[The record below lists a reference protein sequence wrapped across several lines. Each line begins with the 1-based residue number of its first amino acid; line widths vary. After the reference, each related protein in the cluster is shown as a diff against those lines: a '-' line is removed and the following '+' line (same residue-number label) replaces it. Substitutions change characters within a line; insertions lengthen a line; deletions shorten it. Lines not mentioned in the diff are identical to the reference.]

1 MPASGESFRAER
13 AVRAF
18 RRSYRRLGL
27 AGEAPAFEVRFRPFA
42 GLRSGIRYEAQ
53 GRRIAAQLSDLVQD
67 APAEVLD
74 ALATILLAKLYQRRV
89 PGRTRQT
96 YRRWLSLPQTYSR
109 MLAARRARGR
119 RHALPPEGRV
129 HDLAAAFD
137 RLNARYF
144 ASRLRKPR
152 LGWSQRPSR
161 RRLGSYDPAHDAIT
175 VSSVLDRPG
184 VPPLAVD
191 YVLFHEML
199 HVRHPVRPG
208 PGGRQVHPADFRA
221 DERCFEGL
229 AAAKRILRGLFPG
242 EPATARRAGLAK

>member
-1 MPASGESFRAER
+1 MPVSGESCGVER
-13 AVRAF
+13 AVAAF

-27 AGEAPAFEVRFRPFA
+27 AGEAPTFDVRFRPFA
-42 GLRSGIRYEAQ
+42 SLRAGIRYEAQ
-53 GRRIAAQLSDLVQD
+53 GRIAAQLSDLVQD

-89 PGRTRQT
+89 PGRARRT
-96 YRRWLSLPQTYSR
+96 YRRWLNLPQTYSR

-129 HDLAAAFD
+129 HDLEAAFD

-152 LGWSQRPSR
+152 LGWSHRPSR

-175 VSSVLDRPG
+175 VSSVLDRPE

-199 HVRHPVRPG
+199 HVRHPVLPAR
-208 PGGRQVHPADFRA
+208 GGRQVHTADFRA

-229 AAAKRILRGLFPG
+229 AAAKRILRGLFG
-242 EPATARRAGLAK
+242 GGPATARRAGLAK

>member
-1 MPASGESFRAER
+1 MPAAGESFRAER
-13 AVRAF
+13 AVGAF

-27 AGEAPAFEVRFRPFA
+27 AGEAPVFEVRFRPFA
-42 GLRSGIRYEAQ
+42 SLRSGIRYEAQ
-53 GRRIAAQLSDLVQD
+53 GRIAAQLSDLVQD

-74 ALATILLAKLYQRRV
+74 ALATILLAKLYERRV

-96 YRRWLSLPQTYSR
+96 YRRWLNLPQTYSR

-119 RHALPPEGRV
+119 RHALPPEGRA
-129 HDLAAAFD
+129 HDLDAAFD

-152 LGWSQRPSR
+152 LGWSHRPSR

-184 VPPLAVD
+184 VPPLAID

-199 HVRHPVRPG
+199 HVRHPGRPV
-208 PGGRQVHPADFRA
+208 PGGRQVHTADFRA
-221 DERCFEGL
+221 DERRFEGL
-229 AAAKRILRGLFPG
+229 AAAQRILQGLFAG
-242 EPATARRAGLAK
+242 EPATARRAGLAQ